1 MSAQNTKV
9 AQPYANA
16 FIDMA
21 GSSFPLDFI
30 ISDLN
35 NIATALTE
43 SSDLR
48 KVIGNPLVS
57 STTKKEILKSIF
69 AETID
74 KTTVNFLLVLCDRG
88 RINCLTSIVK
98 IALEVAYKKASID
111 VAYVIT
117 STEMSNSQQEALI
130 TKLKEMT
137 KTKEIKLNIKIDESL
152 IGGFTV
158 QLGSKI
164 IDTSLRGQLRE
175 LSSYLGAS
183 AN

>member
-16 FIDMA
+16 LIDMA
-21 GSSFPLDFI
+21 GSSFPLHSI

-35 NIATALTE
+35 SIATTLTE

-48 KVIGNPLVS
+48 KVISNPLVS
-57 STTKKEILKSIF
+57 STAKKEILKSIF

-88 RINCLTSIVK
+88 RINCLKSIVK

-111 VAYVIT
+111 VAYVVT
-117 STEMSNSQQEALI
+117 STEVSASQQEALI
-130 TKLKEMT
+130 AKLKDMT
-137 KTKEIKLNIKIDESL
+137 KTKEIKLNIKVDPSL

-164 IDTSLRGQLRE
+164 IDTSLKGQLRE